1 MEVPERIKKTERTVD
16 WMRKKRN
23 IRKRRES
30 GLRKRGGLL
39 SAALLV
45 SLSVLLLS
53 RCGESRE
60 AKEARLQGIAQ
71 MEAGQ
76 YEDAV
81 ASFET
86 ALKHGDGVV
95 DEFELDIL
103 KYRGEAEYLL
113 GDYEAAAYTYGI
125 LAEVDGAKREYLEYK
140 NSAEVQVK
148 NQQGVRL
155 LEEEKPEEALALF
168 EEGLAL
174 LQKTDSNVAA
184 ADSLEAAITYNI
196 GAVYEAQGDF
206 AKALDHFRSYVSVY
220 GSAPELEKEI
230 AFLES
235 RQNGG
240 EEWQN

>member
-1 MEVPERIKKTERTVD
+1 
-16 WMRKKRN
+16 MRKKRN

-53 RCGESRE
+53 GCGESRE

-113 GDYEAAAYTYGI
+113 GDYDAAAYTYGI

-155 LEEEKPEEALALF
+155 LEEEKPEAALALF

-184 ADSLEAAITYNI
+184 ADSLEAAIAYNK
-196 GAVYEAQGDF
+196 AVDL
-206 AKALDHFRSYVSVY
+206 AK
-220 GSAPELEKEI
+220 SAGIYKNFSENYIDSIPAKEYAEIYTKVRISANYLEYLSNKT
-230 AFLES
+230 
-235 RQNGG
+235 
-240 EEWQN
+240 